1 MMDDAEALPNG
12 HIENGITH
20 NGTPVPDIA
29 VEPSG
34 EDADAMDT
42 TPDST
47 QVEVLPNGT
56 LETPAST
63 PTPAPNESGQDVPA
77 ARNRESSPPVASENL
92 VRLDSNG
99 SPVNTMTDPPQP
111 PPVGEPPVETP
122 APAVPASPA
131 AEQPPAPAEPPRSDS
146 DSSDDDDSGH
156 AWNPIQEDTSA
167 PDERELKEI
176 EEAGEISALDRK
188 FQPAW

>member
-1 MMDDAEALPNG
+1 MMDDAEVLPNG
-12 HIENGITH
+12 HIENEITH
-20 NGTPVPDIA
+20 SGTPAPDIA

-47 QVEVLPNGT
+47 QVEALPNGT
-56 LETPAST
+56 LGTPAST
-63 PTPAPNESGQDVPA
+63 PTPTPNESGQDVPA
-77 ARNRESSPPVASENL
+77 AQNRESSPPVANENL

-99 SPVNTMTDPPQP
+99 SPVNTTSDPPQP
-111 PPVGEPPVETP
+111 PPVGEPPAEAP

-131 AEQPPAPAEPPRSDS
+131 AEQPPAPTEPPRSDS
-146 DSSDDDDSGH
+146 GSSDDDDSGH
-156 AWNPIQEDTSA
+156 PWNPIQEDTSA

-176 EEAGEISALDRK
+176 EEAGETSALDRK
-188 FQPAW
+188 F